1 MFGVFWH
8 WAAKLQKG
16 LIVFGRLP
24 TWRPRSDETTQ
35 QSWMWE
41 EQLHRRPFVRF
52 FYCKRLPFDLSQGKE
67 ICRVRLHDP
76 RFVLCYSI
84 SYRHRS
90 GCILCLDENETPRQR
105 RTSWREKSSMLWISW
120 AWRQDDSCWG
130 PAGTPVA
137 SNNLNSCGAPGPTRP
152 KRVVNLNCQTQKI
165 QDWRPFAFFYSVF
178 QLLSSEKFAAWL
190 RQRPDI
196 PTSTPQANLAVGS
209 LMEQISF
216 RPFTRQKE
224 NAAYP
229 VGGSQLLLWVFISR
243 MKFGTK
249 ELLRVSQPVSAD
261 ICAIRFPTDI
271 GLAAFFALTRMKP
284 HAKEGPLEEKS
295 LRCFGYLGPG
305 GRMIL
310 VEAQLVL
317 QLLQI
322 ILIPVG
328 PQGLPGLPF
337 GVVNLN
343 CQTQKIR
350 DWRPFAFFYSSI
362 SASQLWEICCRTS
375 SQLEW
380 ELGKI
385 GF

>member
-1 MFGVFWH
+1 MG
-8 WAAKLQKG
+8 LQG
-16 LIVFGRLP
+16 LPG
-24 TWRPRSDETTQ
+24 
-35 QSWMWE
+35 
-41 EQLHRRPFVRF
+41 
-52 FYCKRLPFDLSQGKE
+52 LPFG
-67 ICRVRLHDP
+67 
-76 RFVLCYSI
+76 
-84 SYRHRS
+84 
-90 GCILCLDENETPRQR
+90 
-105 RTSWREKSSMLWISW
+105 
-120 AWRQDDSCWG
+120 
-130 PAGTPVA
+130 
-137 SNNLNSCGAPGPTRP
+137 
-152 KRVVNLNCQTQKI
+152 VVNLNCQTQKI
-165 QDWRPFAFFYSVF
+165 QDWRPFAFFYSVAF

-229 VGGSQLLLWVFISR
+229 VGGGQLLLWVFISR

-317 QLLQI
+317 QL
-322 ILIPVG
+322 P
-328 PQGLPGLPF
+328 
-337 GVVNLN
+337 
-343 CQTQKIR
+343 
-350 DWRPFAFFYSSI
+350 
-362 SASQLWEICCRTS
+362 
-375 SQLEW
+375 
-380 ELGKI
+380 
-385 GF
+385 